1 VSRIT
6 VVVPPSLRQFVAG
19 NSRIAL
25 EAATVREALQTLS
38 AESKSLRGHLF
49 DQNGGLR
56 RFVRVFVDGRQAAVQ
71 PGQEEPVSEGA
82 EMTILVALAG
92 G

>member
-1 VSRIT
+1 MSRIT
-6 VVVPPSLRQFVAG
+6 VVVPPSLRQFVG
-19 NSRIAL
+19 GRMRIAL
-25 EAATVREALQTLS
+25 EAATVRQALEAVS
-38 AESKSLRGHLF
+38 AESKILHGHLF
-49 DQNGGLR
+49 DQNNGLR

-71 PGQEEPVSEGA
+71 PGQEEPVAEGA